1 MKVRSTVHQ
10 DKKTK
15 LNNIKVKADNA
26 PDNNVHFAEYTKD
39 CSNEQKPILSNH
51 LCKHQTILDA
61 PQFNPN
67 VTLESQL
74 KEKNKNK
81 AMILTISDKTEQAP
95 QVNTIHMKIDS
106 TSSTYSK
113 IPSNRTTTS
122 RHNNNCIFKRIPV
135 SKEKKI
141 QWK

>member
-1 MKVRSTVHQ
+1 
-10 DKKTK
+10 
-15 LNNIKVKADNA
+15 
-26 PDNNVHFAEYTKD
+26 
-39 CSNEQKPILSNH
+39 
-51 LCKHQTILDA
+51 
-61 PQFNPN
+61 
-67 VTLESQL
+67 
-74 KEKNKNK
+74 
-81 AMILTISDKTEQAP
+81 MILTISDKTEQAP

-122 RHNNNCIFKRIPV
+122 RHNNNCIFTRILV